1 MWLVRLKLTI
11 VVGRMLL
18 NLKMLSMTL
27 TRSSGSSSTQEG
39 DAAADDDGAG
49 AGEQMM
55 ISSSGK
61 RIQRAVKWFSLVWN
75 FSICG
80 AKSRL
85 GDTSSTFLDSRLAGF
100 RDWR

>member
-27 TRSSGSSSTQEG
+27 TRSSGSSSSNTLAKHSSTQEG

-49 AGEQMM
+49 DGERMM
-55 ISSSGK
+55 ISNSSR
-61 RIQRAVKWFSLVWN
+61 RIRRAVKWFSFVW
-75 FSICG
+75 
-80 AKSRL
+80 L
-85 GDTSSTFLDSRLAGF
+85 LLDLNLLRQLLPKL
-100 RDWR
+100 

>member
-1 MWLVRLKLTI
+1 
-11 VVGRMLL
+11 
-18 NLKMLSMTL
+18 MLSMTL

-61 RIQRAVKWFSLVWN
+61 RIQRAVKWFSLVW
-75 FSICG
+75 
-80 AKSRL
+80 L
-85 GDTSSTFLDSRLAGF
+85 LLDLNLLRQLLPKL
-100 RDWR
+100 